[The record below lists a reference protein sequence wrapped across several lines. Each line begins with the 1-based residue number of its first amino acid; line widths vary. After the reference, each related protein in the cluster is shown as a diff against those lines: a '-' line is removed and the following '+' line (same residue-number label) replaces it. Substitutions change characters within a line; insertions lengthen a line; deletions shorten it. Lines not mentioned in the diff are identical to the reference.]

1 MYGDIVLRVQDGDTI
16 QFRDQNHHPYMKLSS
31 GVALDTR
38 LSLSW
43 ESWDAADAWLDWLRG
58 EFDDARR
65 LAVER
70 WERAHPVEA
79 EMRRVDEA
87 RYDAQH
93 GLGAPTGDEA
103 A

>member
-1 MYGDIVLRVQDGDTI
+1 MCST
-16 QFRDQNHHPYMKLSS
+16 SS
-31 GVALDTR
+31 LATCSDW
-38 LSLSW
+38 SAWAEW

-93 GLGAPTGDEA
+93 GLGAPWGGDA